1 MVETSRLRIY
11 DYLRSLFV
19 GLVNNNVYCITAPT
33 SNTQSDTKDGFIVL
47 NVGDINDMSE
57 FHHDAY
63 GWVRCFVTAYIP
75 KFGSGGYLDD
85 ELYGT
90 YEDAITQK
98 IEEEIG
104 HPSNHDYYI
113 EEDSVLSMDDSTESQ
128 KGNQYHTFV
137 KSFKVI
143 IDRESN

>member
-33 SNTQSDTKDGFIVL
+33 SNTQSDTKDGFIVI

-57 FHHDAY
+57 FNHDAY

-104 HPSNHDYYI
+104 KIFPKVPPIFFLENLPNFPKALDN
-113 EEDSVLSMDDSTESQ
+113 D
-128 KGNQYHTFV
+128 KG
-137 KSFKVI
+137 
-143 IDRESN
+143 